1 MMYILRDWRSI
12 LPQPTLEGSNTM
24 RPKQAS
30 FLLLLT
36 CVLGVALLS
45 ARSLAHAVPASA
57 SGYHVVKTIAIG
69 GEGQWDYSI
78 VDSDA
83 RRVYISHATHVVV
96 LDADSD
102 AVVGDIPDT
111 QGVHGIA
118 LAPDLGRGF
127 TSNGKAN
134 TVTIFDLK
142 TLKTIATVAA
152 GGENPDAIFYDAA
165 SQRALVFNGK
175 TNNVTAINAADG
187 SVVGTIPLGG
197 KPEFAAGAGDGR
209 VFANIA
215 DKSQIVQIDAQKF
228 TIINRWSLAPCK
240 EPSGL
245 AMDKKN
251 RRLFAVCDNTM
262 MAVVNA
268 DTGKVVATPAI
279 DEDPD
284 AAGFDPGTQLA
295 FSSNGGA
302 GNLTVIHED
311 TPDTYSVVENVPT
324 KKYAR
329 TMAIDFK
336 THNIFLPIAIF
347 EGVKAPGQRR
357 PPMRPDS
364 FGVLLLTK

>member
-1 MMYILRDWRSI
+1 
-12 LPQPTLEGSNTM
+12 M
-24 RPKQAS
+24 RLKMIG
-30 FLLLLT
+30 FLLLSICALGA
-36 CVLGVALLS
+36 VLFS
-45 ARSLAHAVPASA
+45 ARSAARVVPPAA
-57 SGYHVVKTIAIG
+57 SGYHLAKTIPIG
-69 GEGQWDYSI
+69 GEGQWDYTI

-83 RRVYISHATHVVV
+83 RRVYVTHATHVVV

-102 AVVGDIPDT
+102 AVVVDIPDT

-127 TSNGKAN
+127 TSNGKSN

-142 TLKTIATVAA
+142 TLKTIGTVAV
-152 GGENPDAIFYDAA
+152 GGQNPDAIFYDAA
-165 SQRALVFNGK
+165 SKRVLAFNGK
-175 TNNVTAINAADG
+175 TNNATAISAADG
-187 SVVGTIPLGG
+187 KVVGTIPVGG
-197 KPEFAAGAGDGR
+197 KPEFAAGAGDGH
-209 VFANIA
+209 VFVNIE
-215 DKSQIVQIDAQKF
+215 DKSEILQIDAQKF
-228 TIINRWSLAPCK
+228 TILNRWPLAPCK

-245 AMDKKN
+245 AMDTKN

-311 TPDTYSVVENVPT
+311 SPDSYSVVENVPT
-324 KKYAR
+324 EKYAR

-336 THNIFLPIAIF
+336 THNVFLPIAVF
-347 EGVKAPGQRR
+347 EGVTAPGQRR
-357 PPMRPDS
+357 PPMKADS
-364 FGVLLLTK
+364 FGVLLVTK